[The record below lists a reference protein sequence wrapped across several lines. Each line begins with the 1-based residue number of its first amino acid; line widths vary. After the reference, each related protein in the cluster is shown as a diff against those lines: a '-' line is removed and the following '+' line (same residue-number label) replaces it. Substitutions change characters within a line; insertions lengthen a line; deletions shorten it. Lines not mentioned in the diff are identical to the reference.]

1 MKRSHTYNGAA
12 SSYNVDILNDFNP
25 ELQFKILNLQ
35 LEKLIY
41 LLIKSRRFNFVTTL
55 VIEFKIIESDDA
67 TKYVTFNSNL
77 KAKAI
82 TNENDIDDVFES
94 VYTTIV

>member
-1 MKRSHTYNGAA
+1 M
-12 SSYNVDILNDFNP
+12 
-25 ELQFKILNLQ
+25 
-35 LEKLIY
+35 
-41 LLIKSRRFNFVTTL
+41 TTL

-82 TNENDIDDVFES
+82 INENGVDDVFE
-94 VYTTIV
+94 